1 MTPEGLGLHI
11 RQRRQALGLTMDQ
24 AARRAGINKGT
35 LSSIELYYVNRIPN
49 ALPAIAIALE
59 TTPDYLLAPLSAAMT
74 AASAA

>member
-35 LSSIELYYVNRIPN
+35 LSSIELYYVHRIPN

-59 TTPDYLLAPLSAAMT
+59 TTTDFLLAPLSTAVT

>member
-35 LSSIELYYVNRIPN
+35 LSSIELYYVNRVPN

-59 TTPDYLLAPLSAAMT
+59 TTPDFLLAPLT
-74 AASAA
+74 AAGTTFPAR